1 MSSNLMF
8 ALKPNIRM
16 IRSRGMIWAGHVADM
31 DGMIYIHNYNDIHR
45 RKVYLGIGRL
55 RWEGIIERDIRM

>member
-16 IRSRGMIWAGHVADM
+16 ITSRGMIWVGHVADM
-31 DGMIYIHNYNDIHR
+31 DGMICMHNYTQIHKR
-45 RKVYLGIGRL
+45 FILVYVGLDGKVLLKGT
-55 RWEGIIERDIRM
+55 